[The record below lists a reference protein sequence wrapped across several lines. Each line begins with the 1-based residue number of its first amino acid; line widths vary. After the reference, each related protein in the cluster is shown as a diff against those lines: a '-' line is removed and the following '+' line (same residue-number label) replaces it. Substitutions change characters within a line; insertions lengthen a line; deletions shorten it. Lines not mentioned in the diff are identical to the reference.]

1 MRKKCKR
8 KKHRLRMYLSLQ
20 KQSNMEGSRLYEK
33 EVQTKKNIDCECIC
47 RSKKKKRSRKCPRK
61 KLICIHRCVPINQKC
76 DDGTTHTY
84 FCVSSDSNIKNPS
97 GTITIINTSN
107 SCTMQVTITK
117 LSNDHEDIDVAP
129 NSSFTAIVANLK
141 SVKILCKGQS
151 NNDIYCTGSMELDI
165 HYTLKF

>member
-1 MRKKCKR
+1 MFVVVHSAEFLIQSYMGGAGFMGKKCKR
-8 KKHRLRMYLSLQ
+8 KKN
-20 KQSNMEGSRLYEK
+20 K
-33 EVQTKKNIDCECIC
+33 DCECIC
-47 RSKKKKRSRKCPRK
+47 HSKKKKRSRKCPRK

-76 DDGTTHTY
+76 DDVTTQTY
-84 FCVSSDSNIKNPS
+84 FCASSDSNIKNPS

-107 SCTMQVTITK
+107 SCAMQVTITK

-141 SVKILCKGQS
+141 SVKILCKSQS

-165 HYTLKF
+165 HYTLMF